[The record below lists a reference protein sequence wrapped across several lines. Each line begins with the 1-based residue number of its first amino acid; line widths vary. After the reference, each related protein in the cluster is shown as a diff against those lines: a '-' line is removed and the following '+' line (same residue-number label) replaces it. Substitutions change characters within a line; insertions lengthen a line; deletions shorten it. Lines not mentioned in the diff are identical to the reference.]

1 MSLELEILVPDG
13 TLLHTQAEAVQA
25 ADASGRFGLWPH
37 AERFVT
43 LLAPC
48 LLVYRDGA
56 GAEHY
61 AAVDGGVLLAEDGR
75 VSVVTREAV
84 LAERLEDVAATA
96 RSMLAARQAAEQAAR
111 AEFAELQVSLLR
123 ELRALEHKK

>member
-1 MSLELEILVPDG
+1 MTLELEIFVPDG
-13 TLLHTQAEAVQA
+13 TLLHTRAAAVQA

-37 AERFVT
+37 HERFVT

-48 LLVYRDGA
+48 LLIYREEGKV
-56 GAEHY
+56 EHY
-61 AAVDGGVLLAEDGR
+61 AAVDGGVLLAEDDR

-84 LAERLEDVAATA
+84 LAERLEDVAAAA
-96 RSMLAARQAAEQAAR
+96 RAMLAARQAEEQAAR